1 MSNPLTDLWNSLVG
15 WKDENGAHYLY
26 ERIPSERT
34 DVKNDLTE
42 LAPFQSYFRLWLK
55 EMYLA
60 KSRRWFTDWYPAVTA
75 LVKLKFGDRDGV
87 TLSSVAQPP
96 EGKLSQGVFV
106 NYRLTELVPYNG
118 GAVEIDAGLIA
129 LKGANHL
136 APAVRILQ
144 SFSGL
149 VAAPLLPVLTVAE
162 KVAAGMQELVSSM
175 NGEVHLSLHDT
186 FTSKGGGGTAMAAGY
201 VVVILATKD
210 QVEPDRLSV
219 RENRLQ
225 YAATAGATP
234 EALEGFDYMLFYIEG
249 RTERDDWRLSNIQG
263 PLEQA
268 TAALVADE
276 KEKADALRKVALTA
290 ALTSPDLAVQDR
302 RRVALAIKAELDA
315 IAAEGLGATAG
326 EARDLTAVV
335 RARAKSRAVA
345 AQLPELTFEE
355 LFGK

>member
-1 MSNPLTDLWNSLVG
+1 MGNPLTDLWDSLVG
-15 WKDENGAHYLY
+15 WKDRNAAHFLY
-26 ERIPSERT
+26 ERIPRERT
-34 DVKNDLTE
+34 DVTDAPAE
-42 LAPFQSYFRLWLK
+42 LLPNQSYFRLWLK

-75 LVKLKFGDRDGV
+75 LVRLKFADRDGV

-118 GAVEIDAGLIA
+118 GTVEIDAGLLA

-149 VAAPLLPVLTVAE
+149 IVAPLLPVLGVAE
-162 KVAAGMQELVSSM
+162 KVAAGIQELVNSM

-186 FTSKGGGGTAMAAGY
+186 FTSKGGGGTIMGAGY
-201 VVVILATKD
+201 AAVILATRD
-210 QVEPDRLSV
+210 QIDPAWLFV

-225 YAATAGATP
+225 YAPGGAAP
-234 EALEGFDYMLFYIEG
+234 KPLEGFDYMLFYIEG
-249 RTERDDWRLSNIQG
+249 RTERDDWRLSNIQA
-263 PLEQA
+263 PLDEA
-268 TAALVADE
+268 IAALVAGE
-276 KEKADALRKVALTA
+276 KEKADAQRKVALTA
-290 ALTSPDLAVQDR
+290 AFTSPDLAVQDR
-302 RRVALAIKAELDA
+302 RRVALAIKAELDS
-315 IAAEGLGATAG
+315 IAADGLGATGG
-326 EARDLTAVV
+326 EVRDLQTVV
-335 RARAKSRAVA
+335 RARAKSRAIA
-345 AQLPELTFEE
+345 AQLPELTYEE

>member
-1 MSNPLTDLWNSLVG
+1 MGNPLTDLWNTLAG
-15 WKDENGAHYLY
+15 WKDRNAAHFLY
-26 ERIPSERT
+26 ERIPRERT
-34 DVKNDLTE
+34 DVKDAPVE

-60 KSRRWFTDWYPAVTA
+60 KGRQWFTDWYPAVTA
-75 LVKLKFGDRDGV
+75 LVRLKFGDRDGV
-87 TLSSVAQPP
+87 TLSSVAQAP

-118 GAVEIDAGLIA
+118 GAVEIDTGLLA

-149 VAAPLLPVLTVAE
+149 IAAPLLPVLVVAE
-162 KVAAGMQELVSSM
+162 KVAAGMQELVDSM

-186 FTSKGGGGTAMAAGY
+186 FTSKGGGGTVMAAGY
-201 VVVILATKD
+201 AAVILATKN
-210 QVEPDRLSV
+210 QIATDRLSV

-225 YAATAGATP
+225 YAASEGADP
-234 EALEGFDYMLFYIEG
+234 QPLEGFDYMLFYIEG

-263 PLEQA
+263 PLEEA
-268 TAALVADE
+268 IAALVGGE

-315 IAAEGLGATAG
+315 IAAEGLGATGG
-326 EARDLTAVV
+326 EVRDLTGMLK
-335 RARAKSRAVA
+335 ARGVSRSMA

-355 LFGK
+355 LFRQ

>member
-1 MSNPLTDLWNSLVG
+1 MGNPLTDLWNSLAS
-15 WKDENGAHYLY
+15 WKDRNAAHYLY
-26 ERIPSERT
+26 ERIPRERT
-34 DVKNDLTE
+34 DVKDAPVE

-60 KSRRWFTDWYPAVTA
+60 KGRQWFTDWYPAVTA
-75 LVKLKFGDRDGV
+75 LVRLKFGDRDV

-106 NYRLTELVPYNG
+106 NYRLIDLVPYNG
-118 GAVEIDAGLIA
+118 GTVEIDTGLLA

-149 VAAPLLPVLTVAE
+149 VAAPLMPVLVVAE
-162 KVAAGMQELVSSM
+162 KIAVGLQELVESM

-186 FTSKGGGGTAMAAGY
+186 FTSKGGGGTVMAAGY
-201 VVVILATKD
+201 TAVILATKD
-210 QVEPDRLSV
+210 QIVSDRLSV
-219 RENRLQ
+219 RENRLH
-225 YAATAGATP
+225 YAPSVGADP
-234 EALEGFDYMLFYIEG
+234 KPLEGFDYMLFYIEG
-249 RTERDDWRLSNIQG
+249 RTERDDWRLSNIQA
-263 PLEQA
+263 PLEEA
-268 TAALVADE
+268 IAALVAGE

-315 IAAEGLGATAG
+315 IAAEGLGATGGEVRDLAG
-326 EARDLTAVV
+326 MLEARAV
-335 RARAKSRAVA
+335 SRSTA

-355 LFGK
+355 LFRQ